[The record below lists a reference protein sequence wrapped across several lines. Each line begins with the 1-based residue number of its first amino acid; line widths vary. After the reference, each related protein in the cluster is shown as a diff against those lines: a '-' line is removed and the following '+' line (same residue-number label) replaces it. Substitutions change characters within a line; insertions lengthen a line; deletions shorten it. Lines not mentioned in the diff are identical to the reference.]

1 MKEKESSLIV
11 IAILAGAYIGAQLLA
26 DIGSL
31 RIVLL
36 GRLSMDAGT
45 LVYPITFTL
54 RDLIHKAGGKKTA
67 QTIVILA
74 AVINVIMA
82 VFFSL
87 VAWMKPDL
95 TVGAQTEFAIVLA
108 PVWRLVIASII
119 AEVVGELI
127 DTEMYQIW
135 IEKVTTKHEW
145 ARVLVSNA
153 VSVPVDSLIFVWAA
167 FGGVMPVTAI
177 WAIFASNLVLKGIT
191 TMIGLPLIYLVNEK
205 RVDSI
210 N

>member
-1 MKEKESSLIV
+1 MKEKESTLIV

-67 QTIVILA
+67 QTVVILA
-74 AVINVIMA
+74 AIINVIMA
-82 VFFSL
+82 LFFSL

-95 TVGAQTEFAIVLA
+95 SVGAQAEFAAVLA
-108 PVWRLVIASII
+108 PVRRLVIASIA

-127 DTEMYQIW
+127 DTEIYQLWVDKI
-135 IEKVTTKHEW
+135 TTKHEW

-167 FGGVMPVTAI
+167 FGGVMPASAV
-177 WAIFASNLVLKGIT
+177 WAIFIANLIVKGVT
-191 TMIGLPLIYLVNEK
+191 TMIGLPLIYLVKEK
-205 RVDSI
+205 NANGI